1 MNNPSPIPL
10 PCRPAVTFVMPAYN
24 AAPYIDEAI
33 GSIVAQSFVDWEL
46 IVVDDHS
53 TDDTAMRAREWARR
67 EPRVRVLQTERQ
79 TGAAFIPRKTAIE
92 AAGSDLICC
101 VDADDRIAPDFM
113 QRLMRR
119 RLETG
124 ADIVYPSMW
133 KFDNTTSQRLLPL
146 DTGLY
151 DKAIAGR
158 DVVSLTLDGWKINTA
173 GALKER
179 RLYLS
184 LYERMPD
191 CANHTFADELLTRYL
206 IYDARLVAFSD
217 AAYYYRANTGSVT
230 RKVSVKQFHYLL
242 SNLTLISFT
251 RERYGVGSEEYAL
264 AQKLNFLGYY
274 SALLM
279 LEEGK
284 LPEAEAAEARRL
296 TVRARE
302 AIDYNSIKDR
312 ISWRFRLTH
321 MLPEKA
327 FVLLRKLRRT

>member
-1 MNNPSPIPL
+1 MNNLSPTPP

-24 AAPYIDEAI
+24 AAQYIDEAI

-67 EPRVRVLQTERQ
+67 EPRIRVLQTERQ

-101 VDADDRIAPDFM
+101 VDADDRIAPDLM

-133 KFDNTTSQRLLPL
+133 SLGGGTSQRLLPH

-151 DKAIAGR
+151 DKTIAGR
-158 DVVSLTLDGWKINTA
+158 DVVRLTLDGWKINTN

-191 CANHTFADELLTRYL
+191 FANHTFADELLTRYL
-206 IYDARLVAFSD
+206 IYDARRVAFCD
-217 AAYYYRANTGSVT
+217 AAYYYRINPGSVT

-242 SNLTLISFT
+242 SNMTLISFT
-251 RERYGVGSEEYAL
+251 RERYGVESEEYAL
-264 AQKLNFLGYY
+264 AQKQNFLGYY

-302 AIDYNSIKDR
+302 AIDYGSLKDH
-312 ISWRFRLTH
+312 ISWRFRLMY
-321 MLPEKA
+321 MLPEKT
-327 FVLLRKLRRT
+327 FILLRKLRRT

>member
-1 MNNPSPIPL
+1 MNNLSPTPP

-24 AAPYIDEAI
+24 AAQYIDEAI

-67 EPRVRVLQTERQ
+67 DPKIRVLQTARQ
-79 TGAAFIPRKTAIE
+79 TGSAFIPRKTAIE
-92 AAGSDLICC
+92 TAGSGLICC

-113 QRLMRR
+113 ERLMRR

-133 KFDNTTSQRLLPL
+133 RFDNTTSQRLLPH

-151 DKAIAGR
+151 DKTIAGR
-158 DVVSLTLDGWKINTA
+158 DVVRLTLDGWKINTN

-191 CANHTFADELLTRYL
+191 FANHTFADELLTRYL
-206 IYDARLVAFSD
+206 IYDARRVAFCD
-217 AAYYYRANTGSVT
+217 AAYYYRINPGSVT

-242 SNLTLISFT
+242 SNMTLISFA

-264 AQKLNFLGYY
+264 AQKQNFLGYY

-284 LPEAEAAEARRL
+284 LPEAEAAEVRRL

-302 AIDYNSIKDR
+302 AIDYGSLKDH
-312 ISWRFRLTH
+312 ISWRFRLMY
-321 MLPEKA
+321 MLPDKT
-327 FVLLRKLRRT
+327 FILLRKLRRT